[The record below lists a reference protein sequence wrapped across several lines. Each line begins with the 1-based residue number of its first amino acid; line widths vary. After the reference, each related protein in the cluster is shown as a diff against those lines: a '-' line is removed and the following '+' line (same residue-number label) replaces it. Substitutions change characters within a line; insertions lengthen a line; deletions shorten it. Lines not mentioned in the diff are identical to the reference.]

1 MLVLCRA
8 KVRKYFGILKK
19 EVTKVGCFI
28 ILLYLCHRIM
38 FLIGNIIGSVFWGLI
53 ITIVVVGGVF
63 LLCKALVSY
72 RASSLL
78 SLGILLV
85 LFVLAGAQSTM
96 MVGAMYAKGYVD
108 DISTYANSLVTAGAD
123 AVQSGT
129 DAVPSVSDFNRIR
142 QQIEDQFPMAKP
154 VLDRIDVGDL
164 DQYVASGHSVVDF
177 IANELKSTLNYYIL
191 RRVLWL
197 MGFVLV
203 ALVGILLLNR
213 PRDYTLD
220 MNSLDSIY

>member
-1 MLVLCRA
+1 
-8 KVRKYFGILKK
+8 
-19 EVTKVGCFI
+19 
-28 ILLYLCHRIM
+28 M
-38 FLIGNIIGSVFWGLI
+38 FLISNILGSLFWGFI
-53 ITIVVVGGVF
+53 ITLVVVGCVY
-63 LLCKALVSY
+63 LLCKALISY

-85 LFVLAGAQSTM
+85 LFILAGAQSTM
-96 MVGAMYAKGYVD
+96 MVGAMYAKGYVN
-108 DISTYANSLVTAGAD
+108 DISTYANSLVTVGAD

-129 DAVPSVSDFNRIR
+129 HPASSASDFNRIR
-142 QQIEDQFPMAKP
+142 QQIEEQFPMAKP
-154 VLDRIDVGDL
+154 VLDHIDISDL

-177 IANELKSTLNYYIL
+177 IADELKSTFNYYIL

-203 ALVGILLLNR
+203 SLVAILLLNR

-220 MNSLDSIY
+220 MNSIDSIY

>member
-1 MLVLCRA
+1 
-8 KVRKYFGILKK
+8 
-19 EVTKVGCFI
+19 
-28 ILLYLCHRIM
+28 
-38 FLIGNIIGSVFWGLI
+38 
-53 ITIVVVGGVF
+53 
-63 LLCKALVSY
+63 
-72 RASSLL
+72 
-78 SLGILLV
+78 
-85 LFVLAGAQSTM
+85 
-96 MVGAMYAKGYVD
+96 MYAKGYVD

>member
-1 MLVLCRA
+1 
-8 KVRKYFGILKK
+8 
-19 EVTKVGCFI
+19 
-28 ILLYLCHRIM
+28 M